1 MSSSSENDKAKR
13 EAGEI
18 LNRIDAKEKVS
29 KEYGD
34 DEKPQSILD
43 KVKGVVLMAQRF
55 NKLWDGAQDLYE
67 RVKPVAQI
75 IAAPPLWAFDNI
87 KEIFTYN
94 AFKHDG
100 QGRPMLDAQGDM
112 IFDPMRLT
120 RAFTTAVILGNMAA
134 IGAAGILFHTTN
146 ETVYSYVTNKQMK
159 VPGELYEVTG
169 AESLPASTELDNGM
183 YYHVR
188 DSIYYPA
195 MWRPEEDVYALIP
208 QGNAVCKWD
217 TYGIYMKEMKW
228 LHKQVEFYKSIYDTS
243 CYPLSDVMIE
253 SIARDGILP
262 QDMFNQMMNGRTSV
276 ISQNAMPPADA
287 IAQAPTQSQP
297 VPEFTP

>member
-1 MSSSSENDKAKR
+1 MNPSDNDKTKR
-13 EAGEI
+13 DAEEI
-18 LNRIDAKEKVS
+18 LNRLDAQAKVAKEH
-29 KEYGD
+29 GD
-34 DEKPQSILD
+34 DQEPTSILD

-55 NKLWDGAQDLYE
+55 NKLWDATQALYE

-75 IAAPPLWAFDNI
+75 IAAPAIWTFGHMKD
-87 KEIFTYN
+87 IFTYN

-134 IGAAGILFHTTN
+134 IGAAGILFHSTN

-169 AESLPASTELDNGM
+169 AESLPSSTELDNGM

-217 TYGIYMKEMKW
+217 TYGVYMKELKW

-253 SIARDGILP
+253 SIAREGILP
-262 QDMFNQMMNGRTSV
+262 QDMYNEMMSSRTE
-276 ISQNAMPPADA
+276 A
-287 IAQAPTQSQP
+287 IAAAELQP
-297 VPEFTP
+297 VQSAPHVTFTQPEFTP